1 MGLLGAT
8 AKMRRRLLVGGLLSF
23 AAFFLWAFWWEP
35 ASLRIIE
42 QCVEVPKFQTPLRVA
57 ILTDLHVGSPFNG
70 LSRLDEIVR
79 RTASAEPDLVFVLGD
94 LVIQGVLGG
103 TFVPPEDIAR
113 KLGELRRQT
122 PVYAV
127 LGNHDNWLAPNRV
140 KNALIGARIEVLEDR
155 AVKVMASSGELW
167 LVGVSDFWTAPHDVK
182 AALAAVPDDGSA
194 AVLMTHNP
202 DIFPEIPAR
211 IDLTIAGHTHGGQ
224 VLLPLLGSP
233 IVPSRYGQRFASGH
247 IVENGR
253 RLFVATGI
261 GTSILPVR
269 FRVPPA
275 ISLLRLAARC

>member
-23 AAFFLWAFWWEP
+23 AALSLWAFWWEP

-79 RTASAEPDLVFVLGD
+79 RTASAEPDLVFILGD

-103 TFVPPEDIAR
+103 SFVPPEDIAR
-113 KLGELRRQT
+113 TLGELRRRT
-122 PVYAV
+122 LVFAV

-194 AVLMTHNP
+194 AVLITHNP

-224 VLLPLLGSP
+224 VRLPLLGSP

-247 IVENGR
+247 ILENGR
-253 RLFVATGI
+253 RLFVATGV

-269 FRVPPA
+269 FRVPPS
-275 ISLLRLAARC
+275 IPVLRLTSRC